1 MSAGPN
7 PAAGVPVGHQAPLQP
22 WTSARAEAGLT
33 ALLARRRNTSPRRL
47 SEPGPDALALSSLM
61 EAAVTAPD
69 HGLLVPWHF
78 MLVPKDMRQALGR
91 AFAAALIERDP
102 GATEVQTTAAA
113 EKAERA
119 PCLLVAVMHAD
130 DGASGITDQERLVS
144 LGCAIQN
151 ILLAATSMGFASGL
165 TRGRSLGS
173 NAVRS
178 LFGLER
184 HQRAICFI
192 ALGTSSAPPR
202 ERQRPD
208 PDSVLRVLSA

>member
-7 PAAGVPVGHQAPLQP
+7 PAVGVPAAHQAPFQP
-22 WTSARAEAGLT
+22 WTGALPEPGLM
-33 ALLARRRNTSPRRL
+33 ALLAGRRNTSPRRL
-47 SEPGPDALALSSLM
+47 SEPGPDARVLTVLM

-78 MLVPKDMRQALGR
+78 ILIPKEARQALGG
-91 AFAAALIERDP
+91 AFASALIERDP
-102 GATEVQTTAAA
+102 GATEVQTTVAA

-119 PCLLVAVMHAD
+119 PCLLVAIMHAD

-165 TRGRSLGS
+165 TSGRSLGS

-178 LFGLER
+178 LFGLEP

-192 ALGTSSAPPR
+192 ALGTSSVPPR

-208 PDSVLRVLSA
+208 PDSVLRVLFA

>member
-1 MSAGPN
+1 MSAGPHPVAGL
-7 PAAGVPVGHQAPLQP
+7 PAGHQAPLQP
-22 WTSARAEAGLT
+22 WTSARAEPELM
-33 ALLARRRNTSPRRL
+33 ALLARRRNTSARRL

-78 MLVPKDMRQALGR
+78 LLIPKDMRQALGR

-102 GATEVQTTAAA
+102 GATQVQTTAAS

-130 DGASGITDQERLVS
+130 DGASGIADQERLIS

-165 TRGRSLGS
+165 TSGRSLGS
-173 NAVRS
+173 DAVRS
-178 LFGLER
+178 VLGLEAN
-184 HQRAICFI
+184 HRAICFI
-192 ALGTSSAPPR
+192 ALGASTATPR
-202 ERQRPD
+202 QRQRPD

>member
-1 MSAGPN
+1 M
-7 PAAGVPVGHQAPLQP
+7 
-22 WTSARAEAGLT
+22 
-33 ALLARRRNTSPRRL
+33 ALLARRKNTSPRRL
-47 SEPGPDALALSSLM
+47 SGPGPDAHTLSAVM

-78 MLVPKDMRQALGR
+78 ILIPKDMRQALGR

-102 GATEVQTTAAA
+102 GATEAQTTAAA
-113 EKAERA
+113 EKADRA

-130 DGASGITDQERLVS
+130 DGTSGIPDQERLVS

-151 ILLAATSMGFASGL
+151 ILLAATSMGYASGL
-165 TRGRSLGS
+165 TSGRSLGS

-178 LFGLER
+178 LLGL
-184 HQRAICFI
+184 HPHHRAICFI

-208 PDSVLRVLSA
+208 PHSVLRVLSA